1 MVAHILKLAGKRVG
15 LTTTDG
21 IYIDG
26 ELYMRGD
33 MTGPWSARMVLKDP
47 TVDAAVLETA
57 RGGIVREG
65 LGWDRCDVGAVLN
78 VQADHLGLGGVNTV
92 HELARIKSLVVE
104 MVHRRGTSVLNAD
117 DPLVVDMRDEAGGR
131 IAFFSMQEGRDG
143 PEHLREHIAKGGL
156 AVVLQKGARGD
167 MLTIY
172 DDEHY
177 IPLLWAHL
185 IPATLEGQ
193 ARANIANALAAT
205 AMTYAL
211 GTPVETIR
219 QALRTFTT
227 SFYQTPGRLNV
238 WDKLPFRVLMDYAH
252 NPAALGEMSELVRRM
267 RLKYKR
273 VVGVLSGPGD
283 RRDEDLREL
292 GRLAQGMFD
301 ELVVKQDKR
310 LRGRKEGEAA
320 GLIRDGAIAAG
331 MDPGVITTV
340 LPELEAVRYALD
352 HGRPGD
358 LLVVFADEITAV
370 WKTIIYYGTDGET
383 DTRGDV

>member
-1 MVAHILKLAGKRVG
+1 
-15 LTTTDG
+15 
-21 IYIDG
+21 
-26 ELYMRGD
+26 
-33 MTGPWSARMVLKDP
+33 
-47 TVDAAVLETA
+47 
-57 RGGIVREG
+57 
-65 LGWDRCDVGAVLN
+65 VLN
-78 VQADHLGLGGVNTV
+78 VQADHLGLGGVNTI

-117 DPLVVDMRDEAGGR
+117 DPLVVNMRDEAGGR

-211 GTPVETIR
+211 GIPVETIR

-267 RLKYKR
+267 RPKYKR

-320 GLIRDGAIAAG
+320 GLIRDGAIEAG
-331 MDPGVITTV
+331 MNPGVITTV

-352 HGRPGD
+352 HGRLGD

-370 WKTIIYYGTDGET
+370 WKTIIYHGTDGEM
-383 DTRGDV
+383 DERGDG